1 MNGARVTWHL
11 GGRDQLDFWTCKAFI
26 DAVTASLMNCW
37 NWLCGR
43 RLISESVH
51 LGATSFGCPQAAHQ
65 AFGRILYVY
74 NSDKTSIRRFIRR
87 TCASWVII
95 IWFSL
100 NWIRQGRGEVNAS
113 ADADAGTKTGS
124 LLIIRLLF
132 FFFWL
137 AVVYSWHFPTQKKK
151 ICFRL
156 NYFWPSVLS
165 SSVCLISLSTFF
177 RNFCFF
183 FSRFI
188 AHEADPDRLIP
199 RPSHL
204 IHSRVQVP
212 DRPEVGQMSR
222 FPFFFQK

>member
-151 ICFRL
+151 FVSVWIIFGLLCCPLQFAS
-156 NYFWPSVLS
+156 FPSRHFFE
-165 SSVCLISLSTFF
+165 TFA
-177 RNFCFF
+177 FF
-183 FSRFI
+183 LVDLLRMK
-188 AHEADPDRLIP
+188 LIP
-199 RPSHL
+199 TVRSPTFSPDPFTRPS
-204 IHSRVQVP
+204 SRS
-212 DRPEVGQMSR
+212 SR
-222 FPFFFQK
+222 GWADEQISFFFQK